1 MAARAICLRL
11 WYFHPLFVTGRH
23 NSNSMDSGAVRK
35 FLLDKGM
42 AYLFALFI
50 AGYFLLPMAA
60 GHRRLYY
67 ILVFPA
73 VLLLWREM
81 LDVYR
86 DNNLSVL
93 LLVYTAYMMCT
104 LAWTENFNA
113 TQAFLEIGYSLTLL
127 SFCFVS
133 GYLVTRQWSRLDRWA
148 RYSVW
153 LATAAALVSVVAWY
167 MNHPFPESRL
177 KPLGVMSQSAQ
188 AACAYGIFLLL
199 SVHYLNE
206 QESLNGR
213 LIRLVPCIVL
223 LTLILF
229 TQSRTP
235 LAAACLGILVLMGH
249 RALGVIAVAV
259 ATSWALLWANSD
271 LWQARVETLSFRPGI
286 WQQVITNMESH
297 WWFGH
302 GYLTNPEVP
311 AYDRVFNHAHSGYL
325 AALRDGGLVGLAL
338 LFAMLGVALLWSW
351 RLYREKDNRIY
362 LALLLYGMACIAPD
376 YDRLLVHP
384 NETWLFFWLPVALI
398 MAAYPGSRS

>member
-1 MAARAICLRL
+1 
-11 WYFHPLFVTGRH
+11 
-23 NSNSMDSGAVRK
+23 
-35 FLLDKGM
+35 M

-81 LDVYR
+81 LDAYR
-86 DNNLSVL
+86 DNTLSVL

-113 TQAFLEIGYSLTLL
+113 TQAFLEIGYSITLL

-133 GYLVTRQWSRLDRWA
+133 GYLVTRQWSRLDRLA

>member
-11 WYFHPLFVTGRH
+11 WYFHLLFVTGRH
-23 NSNSMDSGAVRK
+23 NSKSMDSGTVRK

-60 GHRRLYY
+60 GHRRFYY

-73 VLLLWREM
+73 VLLLWREI
-81 LDVYR
+81 LNTYR
-86 DNNLSVL
+86 HNTLSAL
-93 LLVYTAYMMCT
+93 LLAYTAYMMCT

-113 TQAFLEIGYSLTLL
+113 TQAFREIWYSFTLL

-133 GYLVTRQWSRLDRWA
+133 GYLVTRQWSLLDRLA

-177 KPLGVMSQSAQ
+177 APLGVMNQPAQ
-188 AACAYGIFLLL
+188 AACVYGVFLLL
-199 SVHYLNE
+199 SVHYLNDRKDHAG
-206 QESLNGR
+206 SLIQ
-213 LIRLVPCIVL
+213 LIPCIFL
-223 LTLILF
+223 LSLILF

-235 LAAACLGILVLMGH
+235 LAAACLGLLVLVGP

-259 ATSWALLWANSD
+259 AISWALLWANSD
-271 LWQARVETLSFRPGI
+271 LWHARVETLSFRPGI
-286 WQQVITNMESH
+286 WQQVIADMEGH

-302 GYLTNPEVP
+302 GYLVSPEVA
-311 AYDRVFNHAHSGYL
+311 AYDSVFNHAHSGYL
-325 AALRDGGLVGLAL
+325 ASLRDGGVVGLAL
-338 LFAMLGVALLWSW
+338 LLVMLGVALLWSW
-351 RLYREKDNRIY
+351 RLYSEKGNRIL
-362 LALLLYGMACIAPD
+362 LALLLYAMTCIAPD

-398 MAAYPGSRS
+398 MAAYPGNRA